1 MRQHRQGGNRLHPT
15 IPFLSLLPRRAP
27 FRFGIQARLLLVT
40 LAIGSLFILY
50 IAFNTARQ
58 ASRDREHVRE
68 EMRLVAALAGSRL
81 DDHLGDV
88 TQLLNALAGT
98 LPVERDDAERND
110 AVLRALVPELP
121 PNVQGVSLWAADG
134 SNIGSS
140 EELATG
146 VRSSAS
152 DRAFFIAAMS
162 KSGLA
167 TEAPVRWHKGGE
179 WTAVF
184 ALRIVR
190 HAQTIGVVSVATQ
203 LTTLPQ
209 LLDPDS
215 TLPPGAVITLVDA
228 HGSVV
233 ARSVDPER
241 WIGQPSPLDHV
252 DLLHRLA
259 EAHGSGENTG
269 FDGTH
274 RIFGFARARS
284 IPWLVY
290 VGIPVEAAL
299 ASANANTRESLGLG
313 LAMLALGLVIAALVA
328 NRMAQP
334 LRQLS
339 ADARLLG
346 EGRFEHRSQV
356 RSGSEIGLLAHT
368 LNRMA
373 ETLQERIAAAR
384 HSAERLG
391 LALEGSGQALFD
403 WDIANNRMHYSA
415 RASTLRGGPNE
426 ESDVTPEELRQFVH
440 PDDLGPLL
448 TCLQDAI
455 RGATPAYEAEFRIRH
470 RDGQWVW
477 IRGRGRVV
485 ERDAAG
491 RALRLVGTDA
501 DISREKAAEEQL
513 RQRAE
518 IDALTGLPNRALFN
532 DRLAGAIERARRN
545 DVSLALLFVDVDHF
559 KSVNDSG
566 GHEAGDALLKIAA
579 ERLVASVR
587 SVDTVARLAGDEFT
601 VILEGLLDP
610 GDAEAVATKLLEA
623 LRAPMH
629 VGDALVHVSISIGLA
644 FLEPGESDPAS
655 LLRRADEALYEAKRS
670 GRDRYAMSPL
680 LFAQG

>member
-1 MRQHRQGGNRLHPT
+1 
-15 IPFLSLLPRRAP
+15 LLTRRAP

-58 ASRDREHVRE
+58 ARRDREHVRE

-98 LPVERDDAERND
+98 LPVERDDAEHND
-110 AVLRALVPELP
+110 AALRALVPELP

-140 EELATG
+140 EDLAAG
-146 VRSSAS
+146 LRPSAS

-162 KSGLA
+162 KAGLA
-167 TEAPVRWHKGGE
+167 SEAPVRWHKGGQ

-184 ALRIVR
+184 ALRVVR
-190 HAQTIGVVSVATQ
+190 HAQTIGVVSVATR

-241 WIGQPSPLDHV
+241 WIGQPSPLDHI
-252 DLLHRLA
+252 DLLHRMS
-259 EAHGSGENTG
+259 EAHGSGENSG

-274 RIFGFARARS
+274 RIFGFTRARS

-290 VGIPVEAAL
+290 VGIPVDAAL

-328 NRMAQP
+328 NRMARP

-448 TCLQDAI
+448 ARLQDAI
-455 RGATPAYEAEFRIRH
+455 RGATPVYEAEFRIRH

-623 LRAPMH
+623 LRTPMR
-629 VGDALVHVSISIGLA
+629 VGDALRHVSISIGLA

-670 GRDRYAMSPL
+670 GRDRYAMSPV
-680 LFAQG
+680 LFAAG